1 MYNTRYKRAST
12 RIAKR
17 KKIQKYLGIFLIISA
32 TAAFLVGFVFLV
44 RADFLQVKNFEVS
57 GSKMIEADSLKNVAN
72 NFISGNKLLFIP
84 KSNIIFLN
92 KEKLKK
98 TLLSQF
104 TRLEKVEINKKFFSK
119 DVELKITERSPDF
132 VWCAKDGE
140 CFFMTKTGFIF
151 EKILD
156 EQVLSG
162 LVAFEGLLDGSPI
175 FKNFSTPDKMQ
186 NYSNFIDVLK
196 RSEVE
201 IYSINIESSDKAIA
215 KTGVGDIFFSPV
227 GKDLLLTAE
236 NTLLLINEIKNK
248 NASAKINYI
257 DARFDNK
264 FYYKLY
270 P

>member
-1 MYNTRYKRAST
+1 MHNTRYKRAST

-17 KKIQKYLGIFLIISA
+17 KKLKKYLGVFLIISIVVA
-32 TAAFLVGFVFLV
+32 ILIGFVFLV

-57 GSKMIEADSLKNVAN
+57 GSKMIETESLKNVAN
-72 NFISGNKLLFIP
+72 DFISGNKLLFIS

-104 TRLEKVEINKKFFSK
+104 ARLEKVEINKKFFSK

-132 VWCAKDGE
+132 VWCAKEGE

-156 EQVLSG
+156 GQVLSG
-162 LVAFEGLLDGSPI
+162 LVSFRGLLDGSPI
-175 FKNFSTPDKMQ
+175 FKNFATPEKMQ
-186 NYSNFIDVLK
+186 NYSSFIEVLK
-196 RSEVE
+196 GSGVE
-201 IYSINIESSDKAIA
+201 IYSINIESSDKAVA
-215 KTGVGDIFFSPV
+215 KTEMGDIFFSPV